1 MNMTIKEQ
9 IIQELDR
16 IPESRL
22 EKVLSFLYSLE
33 QMSDPTQL
41 SRAEAIIQRGLNTAM
56 SKPKRSPSEIW
67 AEFESVRT
75 RISESVSNEQS
86 L

>member
-67 AEFESVRT
+67 AGFELVC
-75 RISESVSNEQS
+75 ISIGKS
-86 L
+86 

>member
-1 MNMTIKEQ
+1 MTIKEQ

-22 EKVLSFLYSLE
+22 EKVLNFLE
-33 QMSDPTQL
+33 QMSDPIQL
-41 SRAEAIIQRGLNTAM
+41 TKEEAIIQRGLNTAM

-67 AEFESVRT
+67 AELEAVRT
-75 RISESVSNEQS
+75 RISESVANEQS